1 MESKIK
7 KRKIAEE
14 KRKFNI
20 QWTEKYFVTELCDNI
35 ICLICNDKI
44 AVCKEY
50 NIKRHYGSK
59 HGSEYKKLSEE
70 GRKTKIEDLTKSIR
84 SQQASIKKHLVKTDT
99 CTRVSYLIAET
110 LAKTEKL
117 FKQSVDHEIL
127 NNHCLIHQQQLCAQK
142 LNMKHLMT
150 DIVKVVNFIRSR
162 EFESSRIQSILGRS
176 WK

>member
-35 ICLICNDKI
+35 ICIICNDKI

-59 HGSEYKKLSEE
+59 HVSEYKKLSEE
-70 GRKTKIEDLTKSIR
+70 GRKTKIEELTKSIR
-84 SQQASIKKHLVKTDT
+84 SQQTSLKKHLVKTDT

-110 LAKTEKL
+110 LAKKGKPLADGELIKECIIIAFNEYCPEKVNL
-117 FKQSVDHEIL
+117 VKETCYHIR
-127 NNHCLIHQQQLCAQK
+127 QLVEE
-142 LNMKHLMT
+142 LM
-150 DIVKVVNFIRSR
+150 I
-162 EFESSRIQSILGRS
+162 
-176 WK
+176 W

>member
-14 KRKFNI
+14 LILLIFNI

-59 HGSEYKKLSEE
+59 HGS
-70 GRKTKIEDLTKSIR
+70 
-84 SQQASIKKHLVKTDT
+84 
-99 CTRVSYLIAET
+99 
-110 LAKTEKL
+110 
-117 FKQSVDHEIL
+117 
-127 NNHCLIHQQQLCAQK
+127 
-142 LNMKHLMT
+142 
-150 DIVKVVNFIRSR
+150 
-162 EFESSRIQSILGRS
+162 
-176 WK
+176 

>member
-70 GRKTKIEDLTKSIR
+70 GRKTKIEELTKSIR
-84 SQQASIKKHLVKTDT
+84 SQQASLKKHLVKTDT
-99 CTRVSYLIAET
+99 CTRVSHSHH
-110 LAKTEKL
+110 
-117 FKQSVDHEIL
+117 QS
-127 NNHCLIHQQQLCAQK
+127 
-142 LNMKHLMT
+142 
-150 DIVKVVNFIRSR
+150 
-162 EFESSRIQSILGRS
+162 
-176 WK
+176 